1 MSSLLPMVKKM
12 VKKDKSY
19 NNLKKIRNTPK
30 RISNRTLKS
39 LENNSSVIATKNI
52 ISTPKIV
59 ISKPQ
64 IVTKPEIVTLPKIV
78 TKPKKVSKP
87 KIVDKSEIV
96 IEKKY
101 QNYDEYKSRVI
112 RQLKHL
118 FDSKKK
124 QLHRL

>member
-1 MSSLLPMVKKM
+1 MKKLMSSLLPMVKKM
-12 VKKDKSY
+12 VNKKINHIKSGIIRKIMS

-96 IEKKY
+96 IEK
-101 QNYDEYKSRVI
+101 NI
-112 RQLKHL
+112 RIMMNIKVV
-118 FDSKKK
+118 
-124 QLHRL
+124 